1 MNGSTLFMW
10 AVTGSLIGCF
20 GAITVFAAVQS
31 GALSWKFI
39 KELATGALVALAV
52 ILIMLAALILGER

>member
-1 MNGSTLFMW
+1 MW
-10 AVTGSLIGCF
+10 SLTGSLIGCF
-20 GAITVFAAVQS
+20 GVIIGYAAVQS

-52 ILIMLAALILGER
+52 ILIMLAVLILGER